1 MSMIIQVKLQF
12 ELRVHV
18 ANENTLL
25 LWTS

>member
-1 MSMIIQVKLQF
+1 MSMIIQVKIQF
-12 ELRVHV
+12 ELCVHV